1 MNKKYYKAFEKGLV
15 CRGKQYQENT
25 IFEEE
30 KAEVCRSG
38 MHFCENP
45 LDVLSYYDLVNSG
58 GELPEFAEVEPLA
71 EIKTDDNIKF
81 CTRKIKIGAKL
92 SFSDF
97 VKACIEFLL
106 KKNGNTARF
115 HSISF
120 FWRFQ

>member
-30 KAEVCRSG
+30 KAKVCRSG

-45 LDVLSYYDLVNSG
+45 LDVLGYYDLVNSD

-71 EIKTDDNIKF
+71 EIKTDDSIKF
-81 CTRKIKIGAKL
+81 CTKKIKIGAKL
-92 SFSDF
+92 SFSSF
-97 VKACIEFLL
+97 VKACIEY
-106 KKNGNTARF
+106 
-115 HSISF
+115 
-120 FWRFQ
+120 